1 MLYGCPK
8 LLSMDS
14 SHINLIDNES
24 QMRMT
29 QRQGDR
35 EDVGNNSYHSYLPYS
50 TGTLTYPSMA
60 HLTNTGWPAT
70 FIAIETIATW
80 KGLVPSRAKRT
91 PMDSGQVHHIEK
103 QKHGLLSLAIPEAI
117 LSDLSHILSLACEQ
131 RRWNFRIEDDKKSVW
146 LAWVLEPW
154 LGTAEEM
161 KKGQMKSRQGVGSE
175 WVITTT

>member
-1 MLYGCPK
+1 MRSITRGAQSNPEISYGILIRHLLPFLMWGVTSLLYGCPK
-8 LLSMDS
+8 LLSVDS

-60 HLTNTGWPAT
+60 HLTNKGWPAT

-131 RRWNFRIEDDKKSVW
+131 RRWN
-146 LAWVLEPW
+146 LE
-154 LGTAEEM
+154 
-161 KKGQMKSRQGVGSE
+161 
-175 WVITTT
+175 